1 VLGDLEE
8 PESLPRAFEGVD
20 DVWQLAPPGPRAP
33 EHAMNTLWAARQA
46 GAKRVVRMSAI
57 GAAHDAPTR
66 NGRLHA
72 LSDDELLASGLR
84 WTILRPHFFM
94 QNLLGLAPSIADSGR
109 FHFNLGGGKL
119 GMIDARDI
127 AAVAAAIL
135 LDESGRH
142 DGKIY
147 TPTGPES
154 LDLGAVAQV
163 LSRVLERPVEYVA
176 IPDEA
181 ARRGLAQ
188 VGLTPWLAGMTVEY
202 GRAYASGW
210 GDFTTTHVRDVVGR
224 DATSFASFARDFWP
238 RAHNPSGPS
247 S

>member
-1 VLGDLEE
+1 MRAAGAEPVLGDLEE

-72 LSDDELLASGLR
+72 LSDAELQASGLR

-94 QNLLGLAPSIADSGR
+94 QNLLGLAPSIAETGR
-109 FHFNLGGGKL
+109 FYFNLGSGRL
-119 GMIDARDI
+119 GMGDARDI
-127 AAVAAAIL
+127 AAVAAAEL
-135 LDESGRH
+135 LVESGRH

-147 TPTGPES
+147 SPT
-154 LDLGAVAQV
+154 
-163 LSRVLERPVEYVA
+163 RPA
-176 IPDEA
+176 PLA
-181 ARRGLAQ
+181 LFRGRKL
-188 VGLTPWLAGMTVEY
+188 
-202 GRAYASGW
+202 
-210 GDFTTTHVRDVVGR
+210 TTT
-224 DATSFASFARDFWP
+224 
-238 RAHNPSGPS
+238 
-247 S
+247 